1 MARLFGLIGNRADLA
16 GRVLGFEADALRVR
30 SRPGSQLGWG
40 IGFYQGGEVL
50 MRRRPIDG
58 DEIDV
63 AKLAADVRA
72 DVLIGHVRTATVGTL
87 RTENTH
93 PFRYRQW
100 LFAMTGTVEQY
111 DAVRDRL
118 VQSVP
123 EFLRGGIRGETDSE
137 VFFHVFLSFLHDSG
151 RLNDLVVEPNVVR
164 EALRSSLAVVDG
176 MTAEVGGEPSSVNVL
191 VTNGDSIVGLHRGRA
206 MSYRLFAGKSDAEQV
221 IGDDLQLRR
230 KTPELAQMHFALV
243 ASDFDADAPS
253 LNMISVQPP
262 RNDMTRWK
270 NVADRAIV
278 TLSRDTDPQVEKL

>member
-16 GRVLGFEADALRVR
+16 GRVLAFEADALRVR
-30 SRPGSQLGWG
+30 ARSGSQLGWG

-63 AKLAADVRA
+63 AKLASDVRA
-72 DVLIGHVRTATVGTL
+72 DVLIGHVRTATIGTL

-100 LFAMTGTVEQY
+100 LFAKTGTLAQFDSIRE
-111 DAVRDRL
+111 RL

-137 VFFHVFLSFLHDSG
+137 IFFHVFLSFLHDAG
-151 RLNDLVVEPNVVR
+151 RLNDLLVEPQVVR

-176 MTAEVGGEPSSVNVL
+176 MTAEVGGEPGDVNIL
-191 VTNGDSIVGLHRGRA
+191 VTNGDCVVGLHRGRGMA
-206 MSYRLFAGKSDAEQV
+206 YRIFSGKGDADQI

-230 KTPELAQMHFALV
+230 KTPELAQMHFTLV
-243 ASDFDADAPS
+243 ASDFDSDAPS
-253 LNMISVQPP
+253 VNMTVEAPP
-262 RNDMTRWK
+262 PSRWK
-270 NVADRAIV
+270 SVADRAIV
-278 TLSRDTDPQVEKL
+278 TCTRGTDPQIEAL

>member
-16 GRVLGFEADALRVR
+16 GRVLGFETDVLRVR
-30 SRPGSQLGWG
+30 ARSGSQLGWG

-63 AKLAADVRA
+63 AKLASDVRA
-72 DVLIGHVRTATVGTL
+72 DVLIGHVRTATIGTL

-100 LFAMTGTVEQY
+100 LFANTGTVAQF
-111 DAVRDRL
+111 DAIRERL

-137 VFFHVFLSFLHDSG
+137 IFFHVFLSFLHDAG
-151 RLNDLVVEPNVVR
+151 RLNDLLVEPQVVR

-176 MTAEVGGEPSSVNVL
+176 MTAEVGGEPGGVNIL
-191 VTNGDSIVGLHRGRA
+191 VTNGDCVVGLHRGRSMA
-206 MSYRLFAGKSDAEQV
+206 YRVFSGKADADQI
-221 IGDDLQLRR
+221 IGEDLQLRR
-230 KTPELAQMHFALV
+230 KTPELAQMHFTIV
-243 ASDFDADAPS
+243 ASDFDCDAPS
-253 LNMISVQPP
+253 LNMTVQPP
-262 RNDMTRWK
+262 PPSRWK
-270 NVADRAIV
+270 YVADRAIV
-278 TLSRDTDPQVEKL
+278 TLTRGTDPQIEAL

>member
-16 GRVLGFEADALRVR
+16 GRVLGFETDALRVR
-30 SRPGSQLGWG
+30 ARSGSQLGWG

-63 AKLAADVRA
+63 AKLASDVRA
-72 DVLIGHVRTATVGTL
+72 DVLIGHVRTATIGTL

-100 LFAMTGTVEQY
+100 LFAKTGTLSQFDSIRE
-111 DAVRDRL
+111 RL

-137 VFFHVFLSFLHDSG
+137 IFFHVFLSFLHDAG
-151 RLNDLVVEPNVVR
+151 RLNDLLVEPHVVR

-176 MTAEVGGEPSSVNVL
+176 MTAEVGGEPGDVNIL
-191 VTNGDSIVGLHRGRA
+191 LTNGDCVVGLHRGRA
-206 MSYRLFAGKSDAEQV
+206 MAYRVFSGKPDADAI

-230 KTPELAQMHFALV
+230 KTPELAQMHFTLV
-243 ASDFDADAPS
+243 ASDFDSDAPS
-253 LNMISVQPP
+253 VNLAVEAPP
-262 RNDMTRWK
+262 PSRWK

-278 TLSRDTDPQVEKL
+278 TLTRGTDPQIEAL